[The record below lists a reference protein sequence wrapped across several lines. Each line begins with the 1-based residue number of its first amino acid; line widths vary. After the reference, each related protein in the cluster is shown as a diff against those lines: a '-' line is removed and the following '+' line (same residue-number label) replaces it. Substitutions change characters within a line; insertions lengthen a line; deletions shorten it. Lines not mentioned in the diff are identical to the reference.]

1 MPFRVSPFRFSDIV
15 FCVLRRFKPEEVLV
29 TLRAFL
35 CPKTALRTFW
45 KECKSTTCISLRSMR
60 FMDWVHGKGDVLK
73 VLLFHFV
80 PKKLEQT
87 FPAFSRCS
95 SPIWKILFHFSKQ
108 NWNRRNPH
116 ILGAFLRLFH
126 LFHFFINLYLREKK
140 KEKSV
145 YIKKFFEKNWNNW
158 NNGVSGREPSGNQRS
173 ILPEKTGTKV
183 EQNWNIYLR
192 APLFP
197 LYCDFFA

>member
-1 MPFRVSPFRFSDIV
+1 MW
-15 FCVLRRFKPEEVLV
+15 C
-29 TLRAFL
+29 
-35 CPKTALRTFW
+35 
-45 KECKSTTCISLRSMR
+45 TTCISLRSMR
-60 FMDWVHGKGDVLK
+60 FMDWVRGKDDGLK
-73 VLLFHFV
+73 ILLFHFV

-87 FPAFSRCS
+87 FPAISRCS
-95 SPIWKILFHFSKQ
+95 SSIWKILFHFSKQ

-116 ILGAFLRLFH
+116 ILGVFLRLFH

-145 YIKKFFEKNWNNW
+145 YIKKFVEKNWNNW
-158 NNGVSGREPSGNQRS
+158 NNGVSGREPSGNLRS

-197 LYCDFFA
+197 LYRDFFAYCFCSFMAENRVGQASDLLVYDVWYCFLSSCVV

>member
-1 MPFRVSPFRFSDIV
+1 
-15 FCVLRRFKPEEVLV
+15 
-29 TLRAFL
+29 
-35 CPKTALRTFW
+35 
-45 KECKSTTCISLRSMR
+45 MR
-60 FMDWVHGKGDVLK
+60 FMDWVRGKDDVFK
-73 VLLFHFV
+73 RLLFHFV

-95 SPIWKILFHFSKQ
+95 SPIPKILFHFSKQ

-145 YIKKFFEKNWNNW
+145 YIKKFVEKNWNNW
-158 NNGVSGREPSGNQRS
+158 NNGVSGREPSGNLRS

>member
-1 MPFRVSPFRFSDIV
+1 MGAQP
-15 FCVLRRFKPEEVLV
+15 
-29 TLRAFL
+29 A
-35 CPKTALRTFW
+35 
-45 KECKSTTCISLRSMR
+45 ISLRSMR
-60 FMDWVHGKGDVLK
+60 FMDWVRVKGDVLK
-73 VLLFHFV
+73 ILLFHFV

-95 SPIWKILFHFSKQ
+95 SPIPKILFHFSKQ
-108 NWNRRNPH
+108 NWNGRNPH

-145 YIKKFFEKNWNNW
+145 YIKKFVEKNWNNW
-158 NNGVSGREPSGNQRS
+158 NNGVSGREPSGNLRS

-183 EQNWNIYLR
+183 EQNWNICQR
-192 APLFP
+192 APLLS
-197 LYCDFFA
+197 LYRDFFAYCFRSFMAGNSVRQAPDLLVCDVWYCFPSFHVV

>member
-1 MPFRVSPFRFSDIV
+1 
-15 FCVLRRFKPEEVLV
+15 
-29 TLRAFL
+29 
-35 CPKTALRTFW
+35 
-45 KECKSTTCISLRSMR
+45 
-60 FMDWVHGKGDVLK
+60 
-73 VLLFHFV
+73 
-80 PKKLEQT
+80 
-87 FPAFSRCS
+87 
-95 SPIWKILFHFSKQ
+95 LFHFSKQ

-145 YIKKFFEKNWNNW
+145 YIKKFVEKNWNNW
-158 NNGVSGREPSGNQRS
+158 NNGVSGREIAGNQRS

-197 LYCDFFA
+197 LYCVFFA

>member
-1 MPFRVSPFRFSDIV
+1 
-15 FCVLRRFKPEEVLV
+15 
-29 TLRAFL
+29 
-35 CPKTALRTFW
+35 
-45 KECKSTTCISLRSMR
+45 MR
-60 FMDWVHGKGDVLK
+60 FMDWVRVKGDVLK
-73 VLLFHFV
+73 ILLFHFV

-87 FPAFSRCS
+87 FPAISRCS
-95 SPIWKILFHFSKQ
+95 SPIPKILFHFSKQ

-145 YIKKFFEKNWNNW
+145 YIKKFVEKNWNNW
-158 NNGVSGREPSGNQRS
+158 NNGVSGREIAGNQRS

-197 LYCDFFA
+197 LYCVFLHNVSAHLWREIASDKPLTCWYVMFGIAFRHFVLYNICINSRHDCRWIAAGIYRRKPI